1 MSLQKMQV
9 FIVRYSIN
17 YPSGKKWI
25 TEKKAYGITELGAI
39 DTIEWLHSNK
49 NISIISVKGTGK
61 YSPCAA
67 YGDNHTLGE
76 R

>member
-1 MSLQKMQV
+1 MKNLTLIYKNTLILSVLILNYV
-9 FIVRYSIN
+9 F
-17 YPSGKKWI
+17 
-25 TEKKAYGITELGAI
+25 E
-39 DTIEWLHSNK
+39 SNK